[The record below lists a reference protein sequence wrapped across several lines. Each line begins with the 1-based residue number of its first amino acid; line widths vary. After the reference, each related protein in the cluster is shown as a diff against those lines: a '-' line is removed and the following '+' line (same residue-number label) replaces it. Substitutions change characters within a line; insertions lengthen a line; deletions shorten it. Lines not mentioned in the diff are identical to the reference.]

1 MSRGAEPGMSGA
13 TSSVED
19 PRDPWDRFG
28 WVMGTVWLVFLGFP
42 MAGILLSDLPT
53 ATKVAALSCVV
64 AFGAVY
70 VVGLVK
76 MQHGD
81 GWGGLTGTGVRFV
94 VVLVALSV
102 VTVALAGESALGMTA
117 FVVAFSMF
125 ALPLRVG
132 VAVAV
137 ATLGVTI
144 VLPLML
150 DSFSNGWYGAP
161 VVLTVSLSTAAVRIL
176 EARGAAH
183 RIMKDE
189 ITMAAER
196 DRVARDVHDV
206 LGHSLTVITVKA
218 ELAERL
224 VDVDSARVKAELAE
238 IQSLTRQ
245 ALAEIRATVAGLR
258 VARLTD
264 EIEAAATALG
274 GAGIEADLPA
284 EPAVVDPRHRIV
296 LAWSLREAVTN
307 VVRHSEAGRCTVTL
321 GENWLEVAD
330 DGQGMDSHQEGNG
343 LRGLRERV
351 RRAGGTV
358 EVGAP
363 ASGPGTALRVRL

>member
-1 MSRGAEPGMSGA
+1 MRWA
-13 TSSVED
+13 TPPVED
-19 PRDPWDRFG
+19 LRNPWDRFG
-28 WVMGTVWLVFLGFP
+28 WVMGSVWLVFLAFP
-42 MAGILLSDLPT
+42 MAGIVLGDLPT
-53 ATKVAALSCVV
+53 VTKVAGLSCLVV
-64 AFGAVY
+64 FGVVY

-76 MQHGD
+76 MQQGEA
-81 GWGGLTGTGVRFV
+81 WGGPIGTGVRFV
-94 VVLVALSV
+94 LALVALCV
-102 VTVALAGESALGMTA
+102 ATTALAGENMLGMTA

-125 ALPLRVG
+125 ALPLRAG

-137 ATLGVTI
+137 ATLVVTI
-144 VLPLML
+144 VLPLAL
-150 DSFSNGWYGAP
+150 ESFSHGWYAAP
-161 VVLTVSLSTAAVRIL
+161 VVLTVALATATSRIL
-176 EARGAAH
+176 EGRGETH
-183 RIMKDE
+183 RIMQDE

-196 DRVARDVHDV
+196 DRMARDVHDV

-224 VDVDSARVKAELAE
+224 VDIDSVRVKAELAE

-264 EIEAAATALG
+264 EIEAAATALT
-274 GAGIEADLPA
+274 GAGIEAELPA
-284 EPAVVDPRHRIV
+284 DPAVVDPRHRIV

-307 VVRHSEAGRCTVTL
+307 VVRHSGAGCCKVTV

-330 DGQGMDSHQEGNG
+330 DGRGMDGHKEGNG

-351 RRAGGTV
+351 RRAGGSV
-358 EVGAP
+358 DLVAP
-363 ASGPGTALRVRL
+363 ASGPGTVVRVQL